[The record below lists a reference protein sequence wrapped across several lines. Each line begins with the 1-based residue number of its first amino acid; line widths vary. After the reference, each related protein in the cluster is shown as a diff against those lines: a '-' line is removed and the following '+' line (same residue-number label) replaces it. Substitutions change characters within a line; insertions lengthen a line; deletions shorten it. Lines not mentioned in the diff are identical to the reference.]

1 MNCRDAQKQLTGCL
15 IPLVDDHKDF
25 LEAIRLFLELRRANV
40 LAATAGQDGLDLV
53 VRHQPEIIIS
63 DLTMPRMNGYE
74 LLEQVRHLAP
84 EQGGGAPVIA
94 LTGRYDAEERGK
106 ALEAG
111 FARFLTKPVDL
122 EELVHEI
129 CSLLHPAV
137 SLGSTRTSIL
147 TP

>member
-15 IPLVDDHKDF
+15 ILLVDDHKDF

-40 LAATAGQDGLDLV
+40 LATTAGQDGLDLV

-63 DLTMPRMNGYE
+63 DLTMPRMNGYQ

-84 EQGGGAPVIA
+84 EQGGDAPVIA
-94 LTGRYDAEERGK
+94 LTGRSDAEERGK

-122 EELVHEI
+122 EQLVHEI
-129 CSLLHPAV
+129 RSLLEPGDLA
-137 SLGSTRTSIL
+137 GIT
-147 TP
+147 

>member
-15 IPLVDDHKDF
+15 ILLVDDHKDF

-94 LTGRYDAEERGK
+94 LTGRSDAEERGK